1 MRRLAVVCAVAVT
14 IFAAFVAIGKN
25 SGAFAAG
32 RQSAAPSGSSS
43 IVSSYKVSVFAAN
56 VAVRA
61 LAVAASGSPASLDL
75 TNASAPNQIFTL
87 GSNATPSTP
96 SASLRI
102 AALAGT
108 GVAGSL
114 GDGGA
119 ATAAEFDLNVSSL
132 FERSGIAIAPDG
144 TIYVADTGNATIRA
158 IAGPSSTEPGV
169 IRSPAGRWAAPQDIA
184 LLEPLGLAIDR
195 AGNLY
200 IADHGAGAIDVMAAG
215 SPQLQTLAQVAGP
228 AGIAVSPNGGTVFV
242 AAPDNGAVFAIN
254 TQTHAIAALSGF
266 APSASGQSACAP
278 AAGSSSTQICPA
290 GLAVDAT
297 GNLFVSDAN
306 TGRILR
312 VDAQRS
318 DATGATTVVA
328 SGLNQPGE
336 LTFDA
341 NGNLYAAEQRL
352 NRIVAFAQV
361 GTSQG
366 SISLSPSS
374 GAFGNVATGGTGAS
388 QTFTLTNTTSVAVN
402 GLSIP
407 KTTTPADFTV
417 LTNNCT
423 ATLAAN
429 ASCTLGVAF
438 TPTATGARSA
448 TLTVTDANAADSA
461 STVLNGTGD
470 DYELQ
475 LATGQLM
482 SVSVQ
487 GGGAITMNLQV
498 VPDNVFSGTVTL
510 VCPANL
516 PTNTTCTFST
526 PSVNVTPGTPAP
538 FQVTFQTTGL
548 INPIN
553 TRLLTLP
560 RFPSDWTG
568 TQRFA
573 ALALGVLFATILAGT
588 VFASAVRKRFS
599 SPPNST
605 STTRPRRWIRRAVP
619 AFALLALALAILA
632 GCKKSTVVFG
642 STPPG
647 STNMNIAGTAQNTSR
662 AVTITLNVVTE

>member
-1 MRRLAVVCAVAVT
+1 VAVT

-32 RQSAAPSGSSS
+32 RQSGAPSGSSG

-56 VAVRA
+56 IAARA
-61 LAVAASGSPASLDL
+61 LAVAASGPPASLDL

-96 SASLRI
+96 SASVRI

-108 GVAGSL
+108 GVPGSL

-119 ATAAEFDLNVSSL
+119 AIAAEFDLNVSSL

-169 IRSPAGRWAAPQDIA
+169 IRSAAGRWAARQNIA
-184 LLEPLGLAIDR
+184 LVEPLGLAVDR

-215 SPQLQTLAQVAGP
+215 SSQLQTLAQVAGP
-228 AGIAVSPNGGTVFV
+228 ASIAVSPNGGTVFV
-242 AAPDNGAVFAIN
+242 ASPDNGAVFTIN
-254 TQTHAIAALSGF
+254 AQNHAIAAVSGF
-266 APSASGQSACAP
+266 APSASGQSACAA
-278 AAGSSSTQICPA
+278 AAGSSTQICPA
-290 GLAVDAT
+290 GLAVDAA

-306 TGRILR
+306 GGRILR
-312 VDAQRS
+312 VDAQTS
-318 DATGATTVVA
+318 ATTVIA

-336 LTFDA
+336 LAFDA

-366 SISLSPSS
+366 SISLSPNS
-374 GAFGNVATGGTGAS
+374 GTFGNVATGGTGAS
-388 QTFTLTNTTSVAVN
+388 QTFTLTNTTSAAVN

-407 KTTTPADFTV
+407 KTTTPADFSV

-438 TPTATGARSA
+438 SPTATGARSA

-461 STVLNGTGD
+461 STVLSGTGD

-487 GGGAITMNLQV
+487 GGAAITVNLQV

-510 VCPANL
+510 VCPTNL

-526 PSVNVTPGTPAP
+526 PSVNVTPGTAAP

-553 TRLLTLP
+553 TRLLNMP

-568 TQRFA
+568 TPRFA
-573 ALALGVLFATILAGT
+573 TVALGALFAMMFSWT
-588 VFASAVRKRFS
+588 VFTPAVRKHFA
-599 SPPNST
+599 PPSNST
-605 STTRPRRWIRRAVP
+605 SAALPRHWIRSAVP
-619 AFALLALALAILA
+619 AFVLLALALAILA

-642 STPPG
+642 STPSG

-662 AVTITLNVVTE
+662 AVTVTLNVVTE

>member
-32 RQSAAPSGSSS
+32 RQSGAPSGSTG
-43 IVSSYKVSVFAAN
+43 IVSSYKVSVFVTN
-56 VAVRA
+56 IAVRA

-87 GSNATPSTP
+87 GSNATPSAP
-96 SASLRI
+96 SASVRM

-114 GDGGA
+114 GDGGS

-169 IRSPAGRWAAPQDIA
+169 IRSAAGRWAARQNVA
-184 LLEPLGLAIDR
+184 LVEPLGLAVDR

-200 IADHGAGAIDVMAAG
+200 IADHGAGAIDAMAAG
-215 SPQLQTLAQVAGP
+215 SSQLQTLAQVAGP
-228 AGIAVSPNGGTVFV
+228 ASIAVSANGGTVFV
-242 AAPDNGAVFAIN
+242 ASPDNGAVFAIN
-254 TQTHAIAALSGF
+254 TQTHAIAAVSGF

-278 AAGSSSTQICPA
+278 AAGSSATQICPA
-290 GLAVDAT
+290 GLAADAA

-306 TGRILR
+306 GGRILR
-312 VDAQRS
+312 VDAQTS
-318 DATGATTVVA
+318 ATTVVA
-328 SGLNQPGE
+328 AGLNQPGE
-336 LTFDA
+336 LAFDA

-366 SISLSPSS
+366 SISLSPNS
-374 GAFGNVATGGTGAS
+374 GTFGNVATGGTGAA
-388 QTFTLTNTTSVAVN
+388 QTFTLTNTTSAAVN

-438 TPTATGARSA
+438 SPTATGARSA

-461 STVLNGTGD
+461 STALGGTGD

-510 VCPANL
+510 VCPTNL

-526 PSVNVTPGTPAP
+526 PSVNVTPGTAAP

-573 ALALGVLFATILAGT
+573 TVALGAVFAALFAWT
-588 VFASAVRKRFS
+588 VFTSAIRNRFS
-599 SPPNST
+599 PPSNSK
-605 STTRPRRWIRRAVP
+605 SASLPSRWMRRAVP

-642 STPPG
+642 STPSG

-662 AVTITLNVVTE
+662 AVTVTLNVVTE

>member
-1 MRRLAVVCAVAVT
+1 VRRLAVVCVVAVT

-32 RQSAAPSGSSS
+32 RQSGAPSGSSG

-56 VAVRA
+56 IAARA
-61 LAVAASGSPASLDL
+61 LAVAASGSPASLAL

-87 GSNATPSTP
+87 GSNATPSNP
-96 SASLRI
+96 SASVRV

-119 ATAAEFDLNVSSL
+119 ASAAEFDLSLSSL

-169 IRSPAGRWAAPQDIA
+169 IRSAAGRWAARQNVA
-184 LLEPLGLAIDR
+184 LLEPLGIAVDR

-200 IADHGAGAIDVMAAG
+200 IADHGAGAIDVMSAG
-215 SPQLQTLAQVAGP
+215 SSQLQTLAQVAGP
-228 AGIAVSPNGGTVFV
+228 ASIVVSPNGGTVFV
-242 AAPDNGAVFAIN
+242 ASPDNGAVFAIN
-254 TQTHAIAALSGF
+254 TQTHAIAAVSGF
-266 APSASGQSACAP
+266 APSASGQSACAA
-278 AAGSSSTQICPA
+278 AAGSSTTQICPA
-290 GLAVDAT
+290 GLAVDAA

-306 TGRILR
+306 SGRILR
-312 VDAQRS
+312 VDAQTS
-318 DATGATTVVA
+318 ATTVVA
-328 SGLNQPGE
+328 ADLNQPGE
-336 LTFDA
+336 LAFDA

-366 SISLSPSS
+366 SISLSPNS
-374 GAFGNVATGGTGAS
+374 GTFGNVATGGTSAS
-388 QTFTLTNTTSVAVN
+388 QTFTLTNTTSAAVT

-407 KTTTPADFTV
+407 KTTTPADFSV

-429 ASCTLGVAF
+429 ASCTLSVAF
-438 TPTATGARSA
+438 SPTATGARSA

-461 STVLNGTGD
+461 STALSGTGD

-487 GGGAITMNLQV
+487 GGAAITMNLQV

-510 VCPANL
+510 VCPTNL

-526 PSVNVTPGTPAP
+526 PSVNVTPGTAAP

-553 TRLLTLP
+553 TRLLALP

-568 TQRFA
+568 AQRFA
-573 ALALGVLFATILAGT
+573 AVALGAFFAMMFAWTLFTP
-588 VFASAVRKRFS
+588 AVRNRFS
-599 SPPNST
+599 PPSNSK
-605 STTRPRRWIRRAVP
+605 SASLPSRWMRTAVP

-642 STPPG
+642 STPSG

-662 AVTITLNVVTE
+662 AVTVTLNVVTE